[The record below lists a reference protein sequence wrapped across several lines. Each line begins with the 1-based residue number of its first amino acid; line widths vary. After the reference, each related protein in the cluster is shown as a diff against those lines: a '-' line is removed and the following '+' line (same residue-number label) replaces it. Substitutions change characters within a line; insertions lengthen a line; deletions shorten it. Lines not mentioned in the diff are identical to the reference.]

1 MESFD
6 HYLPTQSRHLAISSL
21 LRCIDF
27 ASVGI
32 TNAAMHNIVSLLPA
46 VPAMVLL
53 ANARSIHSELISSW
67 FLSFYSH
74 PVCQLCGSE

>member
-1 MESFD
+1 
-6 HYLPTQSRHLAISSL
+6 LAISSL

-32 TNAAMHNIVSLLPA
+32 TNAAMHNIVALLPA

-53 ANARSIHSELISSW
+53 TNGCSIISELISSW
-67 FLSFYSH
+67 FLFIPTPYASYVALNNVV
-74 PVCQLCGSE
+74 PAE